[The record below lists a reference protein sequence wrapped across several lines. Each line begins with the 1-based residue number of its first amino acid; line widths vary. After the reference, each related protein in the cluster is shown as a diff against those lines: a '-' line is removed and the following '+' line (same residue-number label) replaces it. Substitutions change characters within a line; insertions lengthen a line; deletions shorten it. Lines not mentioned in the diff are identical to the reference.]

1 MQGLVFDIRRFSVN
15 DGPGIRTT
23 VFLKGCP
30 LHCIWCHNPESQNS
44 FQEEMIVNQPLGGV
58 QFSRVET
65 VGQWM
70 TVHEVVSKCFL
81 DIAFM
86 SESGGGVTLSGGEPL
101 FQPDFTVA
109 LVNELS
115 MVGIHVAIDTCGYAS
130 KEIFE
135 LLLPKVNLW
144 LYDFKGADIEKHKKN
159 IGVKPDLI
167 LQNLNFLISKKAEII
182 LRYPV
187 VPGFNDTEY
196 DISALFHLLDKN
208 RERIKEVHLLPYHRL
223 GEDKLRRLNIS
234 KPHVI
239 PKSDSTA
246 AARAI
251 AAALS
256 SLPAVTKIGV

>member
-1 MQGLVFDIRRFSVN
+1 MQGLIFDIRRFSVN

-23 VFLKGCP
+23 VFFKGCP
-30 LHCIWCHNPESQNS
+30 LHCFWCHNPESRS
-44 FQEEMIVNQPLGGV
+44 PFQEEMIVNKPLDGV
-58 QFSRVET
+58 QYSRVEK

-70 TVHEVVSKCFL
+70 TVQEVVSKCLL

-101 FQPDFTVA
+101 FQPDFTES

-115 MVGIHVAIDTCGYAS
+115 LLGIHLAVDTCGYAS
-130 KEIFE
+130 REIFE
-135 LLLPKVNLW
+135 RLLPKVHLW
-144 LYDFKGADIEKHKKN
+144 LFDFKGADVEKHKEN
-159 IGVKPDLI
+159 TGVKPDLI
-167 LQNLNFLISKKAEII
+167 LQNLDFLISQKAEII

-187 VPGFNDTEY
+187 VPGFNDSEF

-208 RERIKEVHLLPYHRL
+208 RGRIKEVHLLPYHRL

-234 KPHVI
+234 KPHLI
-239 PKSDSTA
+239 PKSNSTA

-251 AAALS
+251 VEALA
-256 SLPAVTKIGV
+256 SLPVTVKIGA